1 MEWTNNHDF
10 AVFTHSLDF
19 CTLLPATQTERPSI
33 IQIRAQDVLPESLV
47 DRLVQ
52 LLRHFE
58 PMLEAGALITEYEIK
73 AKVRILPVN

>member
-33 IQIRAQDVLPESLV
+33 IQIRARDFLPESLV

-52 LLRHFE
+52 LLTQFE
-58 PMLEAGALITEYEIK
+58 PMLETGALITGNEIR
-73 AKVRILPVN
+73 ANVHIPPIN